1 MNVIHKIA
9 KLQSCGYDSKLE
21 ILVQKIKVKKLDF
34 IIYFLR
40 NKSDFICVCTTLR
53 KKKYPFI

>member
-21 ILVQKIKVKKLDF
+21 ILVQKIKVKKMDF

-40 NKSDFICVCTTLR
+40 NKSDLICVYTT
-53 KKKYPFI
+53 